1 MHKAIYILV
10 VAILVISSF
19 LFGRASRGNESAA
32 EYPLLAQRIL
42 IDNPNDAIV
51 NFSSLRES
59 ISAYMTENSIGGSV
73 YFEYLPT
80 GTSIRITGDTELV
93 AASLMKIPVVMDL
106 YKAAELG
113 RIDLD
118 STVELR
124 EEWLDSR
131 YGQLYLRGAGYGISY
146 REAAKLAMI
155 DSDNTAYAAILFS
168 TNKLLSVDENSI
180 SASDVSFSRD
190 GTNEILIS
198 ARSYTSFL
206 KCLYF
211 GCFVNFE
218 HSQEILG
225 YLSQSAYK
233 DQLKAGIPESIKL
246 AHKIGTFSDTTQ
258 SDCGIVYVEKRN
270 YAICVMLKTD
280 SLSANEYISDIS
292 KLAYD
297 YIEGLK

>member
-1 MHKAIYILV
+1 MNKATYLFVVVILAV
-10 VAILVISSF
+10 SSF
-19 LFGRASRGNESAA
+19 LFGRSTVNTQISEK
-32 EYPLLAQRIL
+32 YPLLARRVL
-42 IDNPNDAIV
+42 LDNPNDAIV

-59 ISAYMTENSIGGSV
+59 IATYMIENSINGSV

-80 GTSIRITGDTELV
+80 GTSIRVAGDAELV

-118 STVELR
+118 STVELK

-131 YGQLYLRGAGYGISY
+131 YGKLYLKGAGYKISY
-146 REAAKLAMI
+146 REAAKLAMT
-155 DSDNTAYAAILFS
+155 DSDNTAYAAILFN
-168 TNKLLSVDENSI
+168 TNKLLSLDENSI

-190 GTNEILIS
+190 STSEILIS

-211 GCFVNFE
+211 GCFVNFD

-225 YLSQSAYK
+225 YLSQSTYR
-233 DQLKAGIPESIKL
+233 DGLRTGVPESITL
-246 AHKIGTFSDTTQ
+246 SHKIGTFSDTTQ
-258 SDCGIVYVEKRN
+258 SDCGIVYLEKRN
-270 YAICVMLKTD
+270 YAICVMLTTD
-280 SLSANEYISDIS
+280 STSGNKHIADIS

-297 YIEGLK
+297 FVEGLD